1 MCQVRSETFERT
13 WHIVTYLLFPLSG
26 AMFMVHWLPK
36 AAQEAVLWLPMLHG
50 VEMIRHG
57 YFGTVVPTYEDP
69 VYFAIANLLLT
80 FVGLALV
87 RETGRRV
94 QPE

>member
-1 MCQVRSETFERT
+1 MATSEQ
-13 WHIVTYLLFPLSG
+13 W
-26 AMFMVHWLPK
+26 
-36 AAQEAVLWLPMLHG
+36 
-50 VEMIRHG
+50 
-57 YFGTVVPTYEDP
+57 VPTYEDP

-94 QPE
+94 QPEMIELVDITKTLCSYVMERTPCSMAST